1 MSHTLIESVDTVIVD
16 LPTIR
21 PHKLAMHTMQQ
32 QTLVIIRVRCSDGI
46 EGIGE
51 STTIGG
57 LAYGNESPESIKT
70 NIDSHLGP
78 LLVGQDAA
86 NINAAMLRLGKVAKG
101 NTFAKSGL
109 ESALLDAQG
118 KRLGL
123 PVSEL
128 LGGRVRDS
136 LEVAWTLASGDTARD
151 IAEAEQMLDIRR
163 HRLFKLKIG
172 ANEVSADLKHVIAIK
187 KALGERASVRVDVNQ
202 YWDESQAIRA
212 IEGPLYVAG
221 APIVEGEARM
231 DDGSE
236 DGVATVMFLQGKVTG
251 PDGKPLAGATV
262 DLWHANTQGNYSYFD
277 KSQSEYN
284 LRRRIVTD
292 AEGRYRARSIV
303 PSGYGC
309 SPDGPTQE
317 VLDLLGRHG
326 QRPAHIHFF
335 ISAPGHRHLTTQ
347 INLAGDKYLWDD
359 FAYAT
364 RDGLIGDIHFNDDP
378 EAAHARGVEGR
389 FAEVV
394 FDFQLQH
401 APAPEAEQRSQ
412 RPRALQEA

>member
-1 MSHTLIESVDTVIVD
+1 MTVKISHSDSIQQFFKEASGFNNDAGDSRLKTVINRILVDTAKIVEE
-16 LPTIR
+16 LEIT
-21 PHKLAMHTMQQ
+21 
-32 QTLVIIRVRCSDGI
+32 
-46 EGIGE
+46 
-51 STTIGG
+51 
-57 LAYGNESPESIKT
+57 
-70 NIDSHLGP
+70 
-78 LLVGQDAA
+78 QDEFWKAVDY
-86 NINAAMLRLGKVAKG
+86 INR
-101 NTFAKSGL
+101 
-109 ESALLDAQG
+109 
-118 KRLGL
+118 
-123 PVSEL
+123 
-128 LGGRVRDS
+128 LGGRNEAGLLAAGLG
-136 LEVAWTLASGDTARD
+136 LEHYLDLLQDAKD
-151 IAEAEQMLDIRR
+151 EQQGLVGGTPRT
-163 HRLFKLKIG
+163 
-172 ANEVSADLKHVIAIK
+172 
-187 KALGERASVRVDVNQ
+187 
-202 YWDESQAIRA
+202 

-221 APIVEGEARM
+221 APVVEGEARM

-364 RDGLIGDIHFNDDP
+364 RDSLIGDIHFNDDP
-378 EAAHARGVEGR
+378 EAAHALGVEGR

>member
-1 MSHTLIESVDTVIVD
+1 MTVKISNSDHVQNFFNEASGFQNDEGNSRLKTVINRILVDTAKIVED
-16 LPTIR
+16 LEIT
-21 PHKLAMHTMQQ
+21 
-32 QTLVIIRVRCSDGI
+32 
-46 EGIGE
+46 
-51 STTIGG
+51 
-57 LAYGNESPESIKT
+57 
-70 NIDSHLGP
+70 
-78 LLVGQDAA
+78 QDEFWKAVDY
-86 NINAAMLRLGKVAKG
+86 INR
-101 NTFAKSGL
+101 
-109 ESALLDAQG
+109 
-118 KRLGL
+118 
-123 PVSEL
+123 
-128 LGGRVRDS
+128 LGGRNEAGLLAAGLGIEHFLDL
-136 LEVAWTLASGDTARD
+136 LEDAKDA
-151 IAEAEQMLDIRR
+151 
-163 HRLFKLKIG
+163 
-172 ANEVSADLKHVIAIK
+172 
-187 KALGERASVRVDVNQ
+187 
-202 YWDESQAIRA
+202 QAGLTGGTPRT

-389 FAEVV
+389 FAEVA
-394 FDFQLQH
+394 FDFQLQQ
-401 APAPEAEQRSQ
+401 APAPQAEQRSK

>member
-1 MSHTLIESVDTVIVD
+1 MTVKISHSDSIQQFFKEASGFNNDAGDSRLKMVINRILVDTAKIVEE
-16 LPTIR
+16 LEIT
-21 PHKLAMHTMQQ
+21 
-32 QTLVIIRVRCSDGI
+32 
-46 EGIGE
+46 
-51 STTIGG
+51 
-57 LAYGNESPESIKT
+57 
-70 NIDSHLGP
+70 
-78 LLVGQDAA
+78 QDEFWKAVDY
-86 NINAAMLRLGKVAKG
+86 INR
-101 NTFAKSGL
+101 
-109 ESALLDAQG
+109 
-118 KRLGL
+118 
-123 PVSEL
+123 
-128 LGGRVRDS
+128 LGGRNEAGLLAAGLG
-136 LEVAWTLASGDTARD
+136 LEHY
-151 IAEAEQMLDIRR
+151 LD
-163 HRLFKLKIG
+163 LLQDAK
-172 ANEVSADLKHVIAIK
+172 D
-187 KALGERASVRVDVNQ
+187 ERQGLVGGTPRT
-202 YWDESQAIRA
+202 

-221 APIVEGEARM
+221 APVVEGEARM

-236 DGVATVMFLQGKVTG
+236 DGVATVMFLRGKVTG
-251 PDGKPLAGATV
+251 PDGKPLASATV

-277 KSQSEYN
+277 KSQSDYN

-389 FAEVV
+389 FAEVM
-394 FDFQLQH
+394 FDFQLQQ